1 MMGPVVGMGVGG
13 TGLLD
18 AFTSPPKDYRSA
30 HVMASGMSQATVTS
44 EALVKDSLKS
54 IANIDQGLQGGNA
67 FLEVNPDARE
77 QARARDL
84 ERANGNVRGFCMA
97 FRSL

>member
-1 MMGPVVGMGVGG
+1 MGPVVAMGMGG
-13 TGLLD
+13 TGLLE

-30 HVMASGMSQATVTS
+30 QVMASGMSQATVTS

-67 FLEVNPDARE
+67 L
-77 QARARDL
+77 
-84 ERANGNVRGFCMA
+84 
-97 FRSL
+97 SLIHI